1 MGSFKI
7 IGDLYNALFAVQ
19 TTNLD
24 VLVDYEVWNRIKTS
38 LPKDYMLPDTPFVDA
53 FSKAFFK
60 E

>member
-1 MGSFKI
+1 MGSFRV

-38 LPKDYMLPDTPFVDA
+38 LPKDYLLPDTPFVDA
-53 FSKAFFK
+53 FSKEFFK